1 MANIRLNDADEAIL
15 QHIQEGRVT
24 AAFLAKRTNWER
36 EYLTQRLIRLDE
48 HGLVQNLEGVGLYEL
63 LNKPVRA

>member
-15 QHIQEGRVT
+15 QHLQDGRVT
-24 AAFLAKRTNWER
+24 AAFLAKRTDWER

-48 HGLVQNLEGVGLYEL
+48 HGFVQNLEGVGLYEL
-63 LNKPVRA
+63 LGETAQA